1 VPLAILNESLE
12 VMSVDKSLR
21 KVQFQRH
28 VRRTLGLTNLRPV
41 EGRIEAID
49 PLDADGLVAKAYGT
63 TGAILAASDRHLAAG
78 GLTFVLKGRGQR
90 DEDFP
95 GHRLEKSLGY
105 SLPGVVRAYRLLIY
119 KRIS

>member
-1 VPLAILNESLE
+1 
-12 VMSVDKSLR
+12 MSEDKSLR

-28 VRRTLGLTNLRPV
+28 VPPHPRAHQPPSV

-49 PLDADGLVAKAYGT
+49 PLDADGLVAKAYVGPPVRSSP
-63 TGAILAASDRHLAAG
+63 ASDRHLAAG

-95 GHRLEKSLGY
+95 GHRLEKKPRLFIA
-105 SLPGVVRAYRLLIY
+105 GVVRAYRLLIY